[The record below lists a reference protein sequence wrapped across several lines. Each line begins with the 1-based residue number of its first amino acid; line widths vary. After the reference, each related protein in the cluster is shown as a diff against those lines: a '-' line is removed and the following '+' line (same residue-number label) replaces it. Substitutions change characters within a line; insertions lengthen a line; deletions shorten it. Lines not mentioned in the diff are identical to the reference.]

1 LMNNCIIKLML
12 GNHAIAHGA
21 LEAGVAVAAGYPGTP
36 SSEIM
41 EYLIDYG
48 KEFGVYAEWSSNEKV
63 AFEVAYG
70 AALAGSRAIVT
81 MKHVGL
87 NVAMDPL
94 MSSAYTGV
102 KGGFV
107 IVTADDPNMWS
118 SQNEQDNRWVGIHA
132 YIPVFEPYDPQ
143 SAKDFAKNAIEF
155 SEAHSHPVLLRSVTR
170 VSHVRGPVTVCSPA
184 TPRYA
189 EGYVKDPRRHALI
202 PANARTLK
210 NELLK
215 RWSTIEKDVDQLPH
229 NYIEG
234 DRNLII
240 TSGVAFTY
248 ALEAVKNYGV
258 KASVL
263 NVATPVPLPRK
274 TILNAVSRADR
285 VVVIEEGDPVV
296 EQQLKALLYE
306 EGIRVPI
313 LGKAENLFNR
323 VGELTM
329 NSVMDGLS
337 KALDI
342 NNPLLSN
349 HPIKVDYAPPPR
361 PPVFCPGC
369 PHTASFYELKIS
381 TAKAGVKPIF
391 SGDIGCYSLGIN
403 NPFNEQDMLTDMGSS
418 LGLGM
423 GVYHGTRGK
432 EVIVSIIG
440 DSTFFHA
447 GLPALVNAIYNK
459 TPMLIMVLDNRV
471 TAMTGGQPNPTN
483 KIDIGEVA
491 KSLGADY
498 VSTVDPFEVKKAQ
511 EVISEALN
519 VVRKGGVA
527 VVVMKRGCALEAT
540 RLFRNYVTRY
550 YVDENA
556 CKACGICYNL
566 IACPALIPLESRKAW
581 IDPYMCVGCSVC
593 AQVCPYNAI
602 KPEGDVKNWLSAWAR
617 M

>member
-1 LMNNCIIKLML
+1 MSDCTVRLML

-21 LEAGVAVAAGYPGTP
+21 LEAGVAVATGYPGTP
-36 SSEIM
+36 SSEII

-48 KEFGVYAEWSSNEKV
+48 REFGVYAEWSSNEKV
-63 AFEVAYG
+63 AFEIAYG
-70 AALAGSRAIVT
+70 AALAGARSITA

-102 KGGFV
+102 RGGFV

-118 SQNEQDNRWVGIHA
+118 SQNEQDNRWVGLHA

-143 SAKDFAKNAIEF
+143 SAKDFVKMAIEF
-155 SEAHSHPVLLRSVTR
+155 SEKHSHPVILRSVTR
-170 VSHVRGPVTVCSPA
+170 VSHVRGPVTVCQPA
-184 TPRYA
+184 KPRYA
-189 EGYVKDPRRHALI
+189 EGYVKDPKRHALI
-202 PANARTLK
+202 PANARALK
-210 NELLK
+210 EELIK
-215 RWSTIEKDVDQLPH
+215 RWGIIERSVDELPH
-229 NYIEG
+229 MYVEG
-234 DRNLII
+234 GRNLII

-258 KASVL
+258 RASIL
-263 NVATPVPLPRK
+263 NVVTPVPLPRK
-274 TILNAVSRADR
+274 TILNAVSNADR
-285 VVVIEEGDPVV
+285 VVVVEEGDPVV
-296 EQQLKALLYE
+296 EQQLKALLYD
-306 EGIRVPI
+306 EGIRVPV

-323 VGELTM
+323 VGELTI

-337 KALDI
+337 KALNI
-342 NNPLLSN
+342 VNPLLSKN
-349 HPIKVDYAPPPR
+349 PVKIDYTPPPR

-369 PHTASFYELKIS
+369 PHAASFYELKIS

-403 NPFNEQDMLTDMGSS
+403 NPFNEQDLLTNMGSS

-423 GVYHGTRGK
+423 GIYHGTHGG
-432 EVIVSIIG
+432 EFVVAIIG

-447 GLPALVNAIYNK
+447 GLPALVNAVYNK
-459 TPMLIMVLDNRV
+459 TPMLVVVLDNRV
-471 TAMTGGQPNPTN
+471 TAMTGGQPNPTS
-483 KIDIGEVA
+483 KVDIGNVA
-491 KSLGADY
+491 KALGADY
-498 VSTVDPFEVKKAQ
+498 VSTVDPFNVKKAQ
-511 EVISEALN
+511 EVISEAIN
-519 VVRKGGVA
+519 VVRRGGVA

-540 RLFRNYVTRY
+540 RLFRGYVVRY

-566 IACPALIPLESRKAW
+566 IACPALIPLENRKAW
-581 IDPYMCVGCSVC
+581 IDPYMCAGCSVC

-602 KPEGDVKNWLSAWAR
+602 RPEGNVKEWLSKWAE

>member
-1 LMNNCIIKLML
+1 ML

-21 LEAGVAVAAGYPGTP
+21 LEAGVAVATGYPGTP
-36 SSEIM
+36 SSEII

-48 KEFGVYAEWSSNEKV
+48 REFGVYAEWSSNEKV
-63 AFEVAYG
+63 AFEIAYG
-70 AALAGSRAIVT
+70 AALAGARSITA

-102 KGGFV
+102 RGGFV

-118 SQNEQDNRWVGIHA
+118 SQNEQDNRWVGLHA

-143 SAKDFAKNAIEF
+143 SAKDFVKMAIEF
-155 SEAHSHPVLLRSVTR
+155 SEKHSHPVILRSVTR
-170 VSHVRGPVTVCSPA
+170 VSHVRGSVTVCQPA
-184 TPRYA
+184 KPRYA
-189 EGYVKDPRRHALI
+189 EGYVKDPKRHALI
-202 PANARTLK
+202 PANARALK
-210 NELLK
+210 EELIK
-215 RWSTIEKDVDQLPH
+215 RWGIIERSVDELPH
-229 NYIEG
+229 MYVEG
-234 DRNLII
+234 GRNLII

-258 KASVL
+258 RASIL
-263 NVATPVPLPRK
+263 NVVTPVPLPRK
-274 TILNAVSRADR
+274 TILNAVSNADR
-285 VVVIEEGDPVV
+285 VVVVEEGDPVV
-296 EQQLKALLYE
+296 EQQLKALLYD
-306 EGIRVPI
+306 EGIRVPV

-323 VGELTM
+323 VGELTI

-337 KALDI
+337 KALNI
-342 NNPLLSN
+342 FNPLLSKN
-349 HPIKVDYAPPPR
+349 PVKIDYTPPPR

-369 PHTASFYELKIS
+369 PHAASFYELKIS

-403 NPFNEQDMLTDMGSS
+403 NPFNEQDLLTNMGSS

-423 GVYHGTRGK
+423 GIYHGTHGG
-432 EVIVSIIG
+432 EFVVAIIG

-447 GLPALVNAIYNK
+447 GLPALVNAVYNK
-459 TPMLIMVLDNRV
+459 TPMLVVVLDNRV
-471 TAMTGGQPNPTN
+471 TAMTGGQPNPTS
-483 KIDIGEVA
+483 KVDIGSVA
-491 KSLGADY
+491 KALGADY
-498 VSTVDPFEVKKAQ
+498 VSTVDPFDVKKAQ
-511 EVISEALN
+511 EVISEAIN
-519 VVRKGGVA
+519 VVRRGGVA
-527 VVVMKRGCALEAT
+527 VVVMKRGCALKAT
-540 RLFRNYVTRY
+540 RLFRGYVVRY

-566 IACPALIPLESRKAW
+566 IACPALIPLENRKAW

-602 KPEGDVKNWLSAWAR
+602 RPEGNVKEWLSKWAE